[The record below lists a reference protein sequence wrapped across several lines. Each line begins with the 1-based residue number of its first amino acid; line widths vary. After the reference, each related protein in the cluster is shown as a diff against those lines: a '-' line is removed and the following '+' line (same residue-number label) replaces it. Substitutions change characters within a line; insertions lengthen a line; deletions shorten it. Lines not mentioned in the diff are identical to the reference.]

1 MPDHRPIN
9 TVNSCIFS
17 RRLKLS
23 LKSAGSRRLST
34 REFQVAGPTT
44 SFCGVYRD
52 REQRE
57 REEALRDF
65 KLGTAPVLVA
75 TSVAARGLDIAG
87 VNHVI
92 NYELPKCIEDY
103 VHRIG
108 RTGRCGNIG
117 RATCF
122 FDPQADATLA
132 RPLVKV
138 LADVSCDSSFDCSS
152 HIC

>member
-1 MPDHRPIN
+1 MY
-9 TVNSCIFS
+9 VC
-17 RRLKLS
+17 
-23 LKSAGSRRLST
+23 
-34 REFQVAGPTT
+34 
-44 SFCGVYRD
+44 RD

-65 KLGTAPVLVA
+65 KAGHAPILVA

-87 VNHVI
+87 VMHVV
-92 NYELPKCIEDY
+92 NYEMPQCIEDY

-122 FDPQADATLA
+122 FDPRTDSAMA
-132 RPLVKV
+132 RPLVKILVDVTSFLSSV
-138 LADVSCDSSFDCSS
+138 LSLCCTLSIFSLHCAYARQ
-152 HIC
+152 

>member
-1 MPDHRPIN
+1 
-9 TVNSCIFS
+9 
-17 RRLKLS
+17 LY
-23 LKSAGSRRLST
+23 
-34 REFQVAGPTT
+34 
-44 SFCGVYRD
+44 CGGVCRD

-65 KLGTAPVLVA
+65 KSSRVPILVA

-92 NYELPKCIEDY
+92 NFEMPSCIEDY

-122 FDPQADATLA
+122 FDPQADQAMA

-138 LADVSCDSSFDCSS
+138 LVDVS
-152 HIC
+152 

>member
-1 MPDHRPIN
+1 M
-9 TVNSCIFS
+9 
-17 RRLKLS
+17 
-23 LKSAGSRRLST
+23 
-34 REFQVAGPTT
+34 
-44 SFCGVYRD
+44 YRD

-65 KLGTAPVLVA
+65 KRGTAPVLVA

-117 RATCF
+117 RATSF
-122 FDPQADATLA
+122 FDPQSDAALA

-138 LADVSCDSSFDCSS
+138 LADVSFLLLIVQAVSVECFSLV
-152 HIC
+152 

>member
-1 MPDHRPIN
+1 M
-9 TVNSCIFS
+9 
-17 RRLKLS
+17 
-23 LKSAGSRRLST
+23 
-34 REFQVAGPTT
+34 
-44 SFCGVYRD
+44 
-52 REQRE
+52 
-57 REEALRDF
+57 RDF
-65 KLGTAPVLVA
+65 KRGTAPVLVA

-92 NYELPKCIEDY
+92 NYEMPKCIEDY

-122 FDPQADATLA
+122 FDPQSDTAIA

-138 LADVSCDSSFDCSS
+138 LADVSLRPYLLNSFILVTSFYS
-152 HIC
+152 ALHISLYITLPYHALIILWPEELCGVKVSCTQHI

>member
-1 MPDHRPIN
+1 M
-9 TVNSCIFS
+9 
-17 RRLKLS
+17 
-23 LKSAGSRRLST
+23 
-34 REFQVAGPTT
+34 
-44 SFCGVYRD
+44 CGLYSD

-65 KLGTAPVLVA
+65 KRGMAPVLVA

-92 NYELPKCIEDY
+92 NYEMPKCIEDY

-108 RTGRCGNIG
+108 RTGRVGNLG

-122 FDPQADATLA
+122 FDPEEDKAMA

-138 LADVSCDSSFDCSS
+138 LADVSRPFFYLT
-152 HIC
+152 